1 MNRRVLIAIVL
12 ASTSLL
18 GPGVWAGQRPPSTVD
33 DRNLIA
39 CTGSLLSTE
48 WPVWPASHT
57 RGAARTAATTTALV
71 HHETLTSDCMFARGQ
86 PIDRSGSVVIERGV
100 VRPITAGDFGGRVWR
115 PDPTWQP
122 VLDAYLAAQ
131 PTVRTVLPGPG
142 VGVPGS
148 SLTKGQGNPNGVES
162 GYIQVSAVGFD
173 AAKTRAMVFIAYECG
188 GLCGGGNLYLLE
200 KVSGSWREKPPR
212 YASGGIRVTPLNSAT
227 SRAVGSSDE
236 SRPYL
241 VPHLLKKPP

>member
-1 MNRRVLIAIVL
+1 MSRRVLIAIVL
-12 ASTSLL
+12 ASTSLV
-18 GPGVWAGQRPPSTVD
+18 GPGPLAGQESRPPAVD
-33 DRNLIA
+33 DPEAYRVY
-39 CTGSLLSTE
+39 GSVLSTD

-57 RGAARTAATTTALV
+57 RGPAKAAATTTALV
-71 HHETLTSDCMFARGQ
+71 HQETLTSDCMFARGR

-131 PTVRTVLPGPG
+131 STVRTVLPDQQLGFPYTL
-142 VGVPGS
+142 
-148 SLTKGQGNPNGVES
+148 LTAQGNPNGAGS

-173 AAKTRAMVFIAYECG
+173 AAKTRAMVFVTYECG

-200 KVSGSWREKPPR
+200 KVNGSWREAAKVCQRR
-212 YASGGIRVTPLNSAT
+212 Y
-227 SRAVGSSDE
+227 
-236 SRPYL
+236 
-241 VPHLLKKPP
+241 